1 MKIPH
6 VLRLFLGGMLLFGIL
21 NAFLYSIGKTLSA
34 DLFFFEIRISGKNG
48 LADFE
53 RQYKNFIDTIGNV
66 SPIVYGI

>member
-53 RQYKNFIDTIGNV
+53 QQYKNFIDTIGNV